1 MAARERTRGSGRTR
15 AAKIVIGLLVL
26 LVGTALISL
35 LDTNRGSVRM
45 LDMVREPSVY
55 LAAALAVLG
64 VILARSRAVVVV
76 GLAAIAIGINMWR
89 LWPYTALAATQVPL
103 PDEVDGM
110 SCARMLS
117 FNVLQGNDRHRDT
130 ARLIERVD
138 PDILLLME
146 TDQSWLDA
154 LEPQL
159 SRYGYRLD
167 RPLDN
172 KYGMA
177 FATRL
182 TVDRAEMVANTSSN
196 TPTLYATLRMG
207 DGARFEMIGLHPVSY
222 THLTLPTK
230 A

>member
-1 MAARERTRGSGRTR
+1 
-15 AAKIVIGLLVL
+15 
-26 LVGTALISL
+26 
-35 LDTNRGSVRM
+35 
-45 LDMVREPSVY
+45 
-55 LAAALAVLG
+55 VLG

-110 SCARMLS
+110 SCARLLS

-159 SRYGYRLD
+159 
-167 RPLDN
+167 
-172 KYGMA
+172 
-177 FATRL
+177 
-182 TVDRAEMVANTSSN
+182 
-196 TPTLYATLRMG
+196 
-207 DGARFEMIGLHPVSY
+207 
-222 THLTLPTK
+222 
-230 A
+230 

>member
-138 PDILLLME
+138 PDILLLM
-146 TDQSWLDA
+146 
-154 LEPQL
+154 
-159 SRYGYRLD
+159 
-167 RPLDN
+167 
-172 KYGMA
+172 
-177 FATRL
+177 
-182 TVDRAEMVANTSSN
+182 
-196 TPTLYATLRMG
+196 
-207 DGARFEMIGLHPVSY
+207 
-222 THLTLPTK
+222 
-230 A
+230 